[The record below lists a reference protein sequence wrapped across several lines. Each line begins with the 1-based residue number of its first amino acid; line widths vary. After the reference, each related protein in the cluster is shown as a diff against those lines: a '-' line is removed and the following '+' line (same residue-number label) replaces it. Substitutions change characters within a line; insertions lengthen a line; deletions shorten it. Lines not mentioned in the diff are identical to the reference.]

1 MKPQWRN
8 RAMIVAPYFTLCTT
22 EQMFLD
28 ETSKLGW
35 RNVATWAPENG
46 ARTHYGTNEDG
57 DPTCI
62 VCVRN
67 FEKHEPIPNA
77 GVLVHEAVHV
87 FQRWCDEHGETH
99 PSSEFQAYAIQWISQ
114 ELMTEFVRQT
124 GGAT

>member
-35 RNVATWAPENG
+35 RSTGAWAPENG
-46 ARTHYGTNEDG
+46 GRTHHGTNADG

-62 VCVRN
+62 VCVRG
-67 FEKHEPIPNA
+67 FESHEPISNA
-77 GVLVHEAVHV
+77 GILVHEAVHV
-87 FQRWCDEHGETH
+87 FQRWCDEHGEVH

-114 ELMTEFVRQT
+114 ELMNEFARQT
-124 GGAT
+124 GGAV